1 METYKNNDPG
11 RLITPWFALLEI
23 ARYYDDLK
31 AERMARKRLAQLGV
45 SVIFHRKS
53 PNKKETQPNE
63 KETK

>member
-45 SVIFHRKS
+45 SVIFHRQHPEK
-53 PNKKETQPNE
+53 NETQPNE
-63 KETK
+63 GESE